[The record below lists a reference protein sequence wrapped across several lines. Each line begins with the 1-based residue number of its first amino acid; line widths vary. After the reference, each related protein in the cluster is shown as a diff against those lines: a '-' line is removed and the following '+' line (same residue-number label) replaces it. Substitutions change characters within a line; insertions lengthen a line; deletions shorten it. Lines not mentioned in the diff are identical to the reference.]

1 VSARE
6 SKIATGWAR
15 LSGDLRPRLAPAAVL
30 ILVLWP
36 AIMVLSAASILGGQP
51 FISMA
56 GWHLRVTGATAAA
69 GYLAPEIVGCAVV
82 LLLVNLIFWIGLS
95 RIVDGRIER
104 PGGWVEPPLFLLLL
118 TTGVIS
124 IYPAV
129 LQHPV
134 YAPVRWL
141 PAGVVVLSLVV
152 FSGALAGWVGLLRS
166 GRPRG
171 GVIYTAASLAVILL
185 AALVSATPVK
195 HRGEPMR
202 ESILLLGIDSLAQ
215 TLDLSILESM
225 AGEPGWTWYRRAVTP
240 GLLTNS
246 VWPAILMNRPVR
258 ETGCFLTFQNPNW
271 ERSSYNM
278 VREARKKGFETWSFF
293 SDQFTCYVGTNGG
306 FDVDRSGPK
315 GWLQPAT
322 AAVKDG
328 SILMPLMLPRLPRI
342 PLSRSPRNQSG
353 TFAYDLRREIDE
365 ILTAGNGER
374 SVFVAAH
381 LDYLH
386 QPAYPGLHQLGREE
400 RIRVLKAPGKYI
412 RDLSLDWEYP
422 ALPGEPL
429 GLYRWKLQR
438 IQRVVVE
445 AFDAHGIVGPER
457 NNRLAIFSDHG
468 PRVML
473 LPHEFSARHLH
484 NVLFA
489 THGMDAR
496 DPSVPIS
503 LLDLAALSGLDD
515 TARPGP
521 APAVVEYTHVRS
533 VEEGP
538 GWTMQP
544 DGEIALDPHDLVP
557 LGRQLLAYFPY
568 ESHRGYLHVPTIP
581 AEMDAVIAAEG
592 NAK

>member
-1 VSARE
+1 VNGRE
-6 SKIATGWAR
+6 SRIATGWAR
-15 LSGDLRPRLAPAAVL
+15 LSEDLRPRLGPAAVWLL
-30 ILVLWP
+30 ILWP
-36 AIMVLSAASILGGQP
+36 ALAVLSAASLLGGQP
-51 FISMA
+51 FISLA

-69 GYLAPEIVGCAVV
+69 GYLIPEIMGCGVV
-82 LLLVNLIFWIGLS
+82 LLLANLIFWVALS
-95 RIVDGRIER
+95 RAAGGRIER
-104 PGGWVEPPLFLLLL
+104 SGGWVEPPLLLLFL
-118 TTGVIS
+118 TTGVVS

-134 YAPVRWL
+134 YAPLRWL
-141 PAGVVVLSLVV
+141 PVGVVLLLLVV
-152 FSGALAGWVGLLRS
+152 ISGALAGWMGFRRAGRLR
-166 GRPRG
+166 GA
-171 GVIYTAASLAVILL
+171 VVHTAAALAVIGL
-185 AALVSATPVK
+185 AAVVSALPVK
-195 HRGEPMR
+195 HRGESMR

-225 AGEPGWTWYRRAVTP
+225 AAEPGWTWYSRAVTP

-246 VWPAILMNRPVR
+246 VWPAILMNRPVH

-271 ERSSYNM
+271 DRSSYNM
-278 VREARKKGFETWSFF
+278 VREARGKGYETWSFF

-322 AAVKDG
+322 AGVKDG
-328 SILMPLMLPRLPRI
+328 SVLMPLMLQRLPRI
-342 PLSRSPRNQSG
+342 PFSRSPRNQSG
-353 TFAYDLRREIDE
+353 TFFYDLRREIDE

-374 SVFVAAH
+374 EVFVAAH

-386 QPAYPGLHQLGREE
+386 QPAYPGLHQLDHHE
-400 RIRVLKAPGKYI
+400 RFRVLSARGKQI

-422 ALPGEPL
+422 PLPGEPL
-429 GLYRWKLQR
+429 GLYGWKLAR

-445 AFDAHGIVGPER
+445 AFGAHGIARPEL
-457 NNRLAIFSDHG
+457 NNRIAIFSDHG

-473 LPHEFSARHLH
+473 LPTEFSARHLH

-489 THGMDAR
+489 THGMETR
-496 DPSVPIS
+496 DPSAPIS
-503 LLDLAALSGLDD
+503 LLDLAGLSGLGDP
-515 TARPGP
+515 TRPGP
-521 APAVVEYTHVRS
+521 APPVVEYTHVRS

-557 LGRQLLAYFPY
+557 LGKQLLAYFPWEPY
-568 ESHRGYLHVPTIP
+568 RGYIPVPTIP
-581 AEMDAVIAAEG
+581 AEMDAVIAAGE